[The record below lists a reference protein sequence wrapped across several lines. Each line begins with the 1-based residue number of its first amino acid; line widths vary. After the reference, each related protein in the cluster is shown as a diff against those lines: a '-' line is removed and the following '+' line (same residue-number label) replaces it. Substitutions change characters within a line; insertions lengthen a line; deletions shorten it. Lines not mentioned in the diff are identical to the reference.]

1 MPFVRER
8 PTNGLRSKCIST
20 LPMFIVIS
28 SIYYK
33 LVVFNIV
40 DLLNNWEDYTSSAN
54 ADLISA

>member
-1 MPFVRER
+1 
-8 PTNGLRSKCIST
+8 
-20 LPMFIVIS
+20 MFIVIS

-54 ADLISA
+54 ADLISAWLHVLEML